1 MQNVVSRSDTGT
13 DEEYHLDEQV
23 GHILRRASQ
32 RHASIFQARMIDL
45 TPTQFAAV
53 IKLAEIGECS
63 QNRLG
68 RLTAMDVATIKGVVD
83 RLHKKGFVTLRPD
96 PTDKRRTLISLT
108 PVGKARIGEL
118 RQIGA
123 AISNDTL
130 DPLTKSERRN
140 FLRLL
145 QKIT

>member
-1 MQNVVSRSDTGT
+1 MQNVVSRSDTDT
-13 DEEYHLDEQV
+13 DEEYRLDEQI

-32 RHASIFQARMIDL
+32 RHASIFQARMADL

-96 PTDKRRTLISLT
+96 QTDKRRTLISLT
-108 PVGKARIGEL
+108 QNGVARIDEL
-118 RQIGA
+118 HRTGA
-123 AISNDTL
+123 SISSDTL
-130 DPLTKSERRN
+130 DPLSTSERRN

>member
-1 MQNVVSRSDTGT
+1 MQKAASGSDTDT
-13 DEEYHLDEQV
+13 DHEYRLDEQV

-32 RHASIFQARMIDL
+32 RHASIFQAHVADL

-53 IKLAEIGECS
+53 VKLAEIGECS

-83 RLHKKGFVTLRPD
+83 RLHNKGFVALRSD
-96 PTDKRRTLISLT
+96 QTDKRRTLISLT

-118 RQIGA
+118 RQTGA
-123 AISNDTL
+123 SISTETL
-130 DPLTKSERRN
+130 SALTTSERRS

-145 QKIT
+145 RKIT

>member
-1 MQNVVSRSDTGT
+1 MQNAASESDTHAG
-13 DEEYHLDEQV
+13 EEYRLDEQV

-32 RHASIFQARMIDL
+32 RHASIFQAHLADL

-83 RLHKKGFVTLRPD
+83 RLHKKGFVATRPD
-96 PTDKRRTLISLT
+96 QTDKRRTLISLT
-108 PVGKARIGEL
+108 PAGKARIGEL
-118 RQIGA
+118 RKAGA
-123 AISNDTL
+123 LISADTL
-130 DPLTKSERRN
+130 APLTIGERRS